1 MTGHGLVRLRGV
13 PKLTDEDVRA
23 ALEDLPGWSLD
34 GGRISKEFTFSTFL
48 DAIGFI
54 DRIADAA
61 EEANHHPDLENH
73 YNRVRVALH
82 TWSEDGITE
91 KDLRL
96 AHEIEA
102 VADVGF

>member
-1 MTGHGLVRLRGV
+1 VE
-13 PKLTDEDVRA
+13 KLSEEQIRS
-23 ALEDLPGWSLD
+23 ALEDLPGWRYER
-34 GGRISKEFTFSTFL
+34 GEISKQYKFTTFL

-54 DRIADAA
+54 DRLADKA
-61 EEANHHPDLENH
+61 EEVDHHPDLENH

-82 TWSEDGITE
+82 TWSEDGVTD
-91 KDLRL
+91 KDIRL